1 MLSKSIEMLATLLL
15 KGFHECTPPRGT
27 IEAAMRL
34 DQTASPPPL
43 RVGFVLTELV
53 GGGAERSMLSII
65 ESLDRARFEPA
76 LVVFGSRQDH
86 EPPRDVP
93 IHVLSQRGGF
103 AAGRMASRIVELTML
118 ARRERFDLLVSFLVG
133 PNVVAIAAARLA
145 GIPVV
150 IGERSA
156 PRTVLSRANK
166 QLKSPDLWRPLVR
179 LLYPRASAIVT
190 NTTGAKEELASFL
203 GIARERVTVLPNPL
217 DLDRIA
223 ALAAEPIGDAGWP
236 SGPVLVHV
244 GRFTYAKDHDTLL
257 RAFALLR
264 AQRPA
269 TLVLIGDGED

>member
-65 ESLDRARFEPA
+65 ESLDRARFEPV
-76 LVVFGSRQDH
+76 LVVFGAAQDH

-93 IHVLSQRGGF
+93 LHVLSSGGPGAPF
-103 AAGRMASRIVELTML
+103 RLLSRIVQLAAL
-118 ARRERFDLLVSFLVG
+118 ARRERIDLLVSFLIG
-133 PNVVAIAAARLA
+133 PNIVSIAAGRLA
-145 GIPVV
+145 GVPVI

-156 PRTVLSRANK
+156 PRTVLSPANTQLRAAGF
-166 QLKSPDLWRPLVR
+166 WRAAVR

-190 NTTGAKEELASFL
+190 NTDGARQELIGFL
-203 GIARERVTVLPNPL
+203 GIAAERIAVLPNPL
-217 DLDRIA
+217 DLGRIA
-223 ALAAEPIGDAGWP
+223 ALAAEPIADAASWP
-236 SGPVLVHV
+236 AGPVLVHI
-244 GRFTYAKDHDTLL
+244 GRFTVAKDHETLL
-257 RAFALLR
+257 RAFAILL

-269 TLVLIGDGED
+269 TLVLV